1 MEFTE
6 EELKEIVRE
15 NIIDFIR
22 WGGFGKG
29 ETAEVLADEFMDEE
43 Y

>member
-1 MEFTE
+1 MELTE
-6 EELKEIVRE
+6 EKLKKIVRE

-22 WGGFGKG
+22 WGGFDTG
-29 ETAEVLADEFMDEE
+29 EPAEDLADEFMDEE